1 MGKINRIKKGKTK
14 KRLSPLEWEVMNTI
28 WALRKNP
35 SVREVLEKAYPSGEK
50 AYTTVQTVMNNL
62 EAKGFL
68 EKDKIGLVNFYKPL
82 RKRNELL
89 KNETANFVDK
99 TFGGSFQRLA
109 SYLIDS
115 GTLSAEEIADLKRV
129 IREREQER
137 KKR

>member
-1 MGKINRIKKGKTK
+1 MIKTK

-35 SVREVLEKAYPSGEK
+35 SVREVLEKAYPGGEK

-62 EAKGFL
+62 EVKGFL

-89 KNETANFVDK
+89 KKETANFVDK
-99 TFGGSFQRLA
+99 IFGGSFQRLA

-115 GTLSAEEIADLKRV
+115 GTLSVEEIADLKRV
-129 IREREQER
+129 ISEKEKER
-137 KKR
+137 KM

>member
-62 EAKGFL
+62 EVKGFL
-68 EKDKIGLVNFYKPL
+68 EKNKIGLVNFYKPL

-89 KNETANFVDK
+89 KKETANFVDK

-129 IREREQER
+129 IREREKER

>member
-1 MGKINRIKKGKTK
+1 MIKTK

-35 SVREVLEKAYPSGEK
+35 SVREVLEKAYPGGEK

-62 EAKGFL
+62 EVKGFL

-89 KNETANFVDK
+89 KKETANFVDK

-129 IREREQER
+129 IREKEKER
-137 KKR
+137 KM

>member
-1 MGKINRIKKGKTK
+1 MRKTK

-89 KNETANFVDK
+89 KKETANFVEK

-129 IREREQER
+129 ISEREKER

>member
-1 MGKINRIKKGKTK
+1 MVKTK

-35 SVREVLEKAYPSGEK
+35 SVREVLEKAYPNGEK

-68 EKDKIGLVNFYKPL
+68 DKAKLGLVNFYKPL

-89 KNETANFVDK
+89 KKETANFVDK
-99 TFGGSFQRLA
+99 TFGN
-109 SYLIDS
+109 
-115 GTLSAEEIADLKRV
+115 
-129 IREREQER
+129 
-137 KKR
+137 

>member
-1 MGKINRIKKGKTK
+1 MGRTK

-28 WALRKNP
+28 WELRKNP

-89 KNETANFVDK
+89 KKETANFVDK

-115 GTLSAEEIADLKRV
+115 GTLSAEEIADLKRI
-129 IREREQER
+129 IREREKER